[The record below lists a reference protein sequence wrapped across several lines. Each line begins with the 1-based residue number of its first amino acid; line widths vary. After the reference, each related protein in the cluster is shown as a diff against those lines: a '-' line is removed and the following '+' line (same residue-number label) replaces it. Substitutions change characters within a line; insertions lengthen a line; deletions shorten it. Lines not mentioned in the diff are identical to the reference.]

1 METSS
6 VTAATTTTISTAMS
20 TTATPTISIMSDVPF
35 ATSAGIS
42 TPTDAMSLAT
52 PPPTATSQAS
62 STSSSITTSTTT
74 AAPMASAN
82 ATASDSPSTRP
93 ASRRPP
99 RKSTLTQ
106 QQKNHKRQRATQD
119 QLVTLEME
127 FKKNPTPTAAVR
139 EQIAENINMTERSV
153 QIWFQNR
160 RAKIKMIAKRGIET
174 GEDCDA
180 VPESMRRYLALQLDP
195 ASSNARNM
203 LGRAGGYPSN
213 EPMMHSATSSKVVIQ
228 HFACRSLRIGTWRR
242 VGQNTM
248 DLVIFYSPDQACM
261 TYYINNDSAGYKIEY
276 PFSSIKN
283 IILEPGDP
291 VPPLD
296 GALPRSGGLVI
307 ELNRPPNF
315 YMDSSNSGGFYQ
327 CGDFT
332 EEQQATKSLIH
343 HLGGHPKVLSVQLAK
358 LVSLETFQNR
368 HSPAYPFTP
377 NTPFIDGSPQF
388 VHVNRPASQP
398 NHLSRAQNRLSVD
411 NHLSVGLHPNR
422 GHKRQRSR
430 SVPGPV
436 DFAAL
441 HAMPSFHFQSTNHF
455 QPSTPQHQEHHQPDI
470 FAPIPLAHSQFHLPL
485 NMSEPDL
492 HVDTSATQPPPP
504 FSMYPASA
512 TTAASTP
519 ITDFASTPLFSSASD
534 HSQSLGTPY
543 SLPFLSPSPAVDIE
557 IDSDSLNIPQQHQT
571 QATSNAHSPPLTATQ
586 RSSPTSMFPS
596 TVTTT
601 GVDDGILLSDLY
613 AKQNLSCSGS
623 IASPGMEMDE
633 SFAMTFQGLR
643 AHGHGHGHGV
653 MGMGF
658 ESGTVDP
665 SSLAAES

>member
-1 METSS
+1 M
-6 VTAATTTTISTAMS
+6 
-20 TTATPTISIMSDVPF
+20 
-35 ATSAGIS
+35 
-42 TPTDAMSLAT
+42 
-52 PPPTATSQAS
+52 
-62 STSSSITTSTTT
+62 
-74 AAPMASAN
+74 
-82 ATASDSPSTRP
+82 
-93 ASRRPP
+93 
-99 RKSTLTQ
+99 
-106 QQKNHKRQRATQD
+106 
-119 QLVTLEME
+119 
-127 FKKNPTPTAAVR
+127 
-139 EQIAENINMTERSV
+139 
-153 QIWFQNR
+153 
-160 RAKIKMIAKRGIET
+160 
-174 GEDCDA
+174 
-180 VPESMRRYLALQLDP
+180 Y
-195 ASSNARNM
+195 
-203 LGRAGGYPSN
+203 
-213 EPMMHSATSSKVVIQ
+213 SATSSKVVIQ

-276 PFSSIKN
+276 PFSHIKN

-332 EEQQATKSLIH
+332 EEQQATKSMIH

-368 HSPAYPFTP
+368 HVQSYPFTP

-388 VHVNRPASQP
+388 VHVHRPASQP

-441 HAMPSFHFQSTNHF
+441 HAMPAFHFQPTNHF
-455 QPSTPQHQEHHQPDI
+455 QPSAPQHHEHPQQDI
-470 FAPIPLAHSQFHLPL
+470 YAPVPLAHSQFHLPL
-485 NMSEPDL
+485 NMPEPDL
-492 HVDTSATQPPPP
+492 HIDTSATQPPPS

-512 TTAASTP
+512 TTAATTP
-519 ITDFASTPLFSSASD
+519 ATDFASTPLFSSAPEQP
-534 HSQSLGTPY
+534 QSLGKPY
-543 SLPFLSPSPAVDIE
+543 SLPFLSPSPANIDID
-557 IDSDSLNIPQQHQT
+557 IDPLTIPQQHHSEANT
-571 QATSNAHSPPLTATQ
+571 HTHSPPLTATQ
-586 RSSPTSMFPS
+586 RSSPATMFASS
-596 TVTTT
+596 TATTT

-613 AKQNLSCSGS
+613 AKQNLGCRGS
-623 IASPGMEMDE
+623 IASPGMEMDD
-633 SFAMTFQGLR
+633 SFAMSFQGMR
-643 AHGHGHGHGV
+643 GHGHGM

-658 ESGTVDP
+658 DSGTVDP

>member
-6 VTAATTTTISTAMS
+6 TATATATTSNS
-20 TTATPTISIMSDVPF
+20 ISIMSDAPF
-35 ATSAGIS
+35 ATPSSIS
-42 TPTDAMSLAT
+42 TPTDTMSLAT

-62 STSSSITTSTTT
+62 SSTTT
-74 AAPMASAN
+74 TSSATAATSTITAATSASMASAN
-82 ATASDSPSTRP
+82 ATSSDSPAARP

-139 EQIAENINMTERSV
+139 EQIAEDINMTERSV

-195 ASSNARNM
+195 ACSNARNM

-213 EPMMHSATSSKVVIQ
+213 EPMMQSATSSKVVIQ

-291 VPPLD
+291 VPPMD
-296 GALPRSGGLVI
+296 GAISRSGGLVI

-368 HSPAYPFTP
+368 HVPAYPFTP

-388 VHVNRPASQP
+388 VHLHRPASQP

-441 HAMPSFHFQSTNHF
+441 HAMPGFPLPVRQSLPAKH
-455 QPSTPQHQEHHQPDI
+455 ST
-470 FAPIPLAHSQFHLPL
+470 APGASAVGHLRSCSLAHSQFQLPL
-485 NMSEPDL
+485 NMSEPDP
-492 HVDTSATQPPPP
+492 HIDTSATQPPPS

-512 TTAASTP
+512 ATPAATSTP
-519 ITDFASTPLFSSASD
+519 ATDFVSTPLFSSAPD
-534 HSQSLGTPY
+534 QPQSLGTPF
-543 SLPFLSPSPAVDIE
+543 SLPFLSPSPAVDID
-557 IDSDSLNIPQQHQT
+557 IDSDPHSMSHQHQA
-571 QATSNAHSPPLTATQ
+571 QAASSNGHSPPLTATQ
-586 RSSPTSMFPS
+586 RSSPTNMFAS

-601 GVDDGILLSDLY
+601 GVDDGIILSDLY
-613 AKQNLSCSGS
+613 AKQNLGCSSS

-633 SFAMTFQGLR
+633 SFAMTFQGMR
-643 AHGHGHGHGV
+643 GHGHGM

-658 ESGTVDP
+658 DSGTVDP
-665 SSLAAES
+665 STLAAES

>member
-6 VTAATTTTISTAMS
+6 PVTA
-20 TTATPTISIMSDVPF
+20 TATPNSISIMSDAPL
-35 ATSAGIS
+35 ATPAGIS
-42 TPTDAMSLAT
+42 TPTDTMSLAT

-62 STSSSITTSTTT
+62 STTTTTSSTT
-74 AAPMASAN
+74 AATSTSTAATSTSMASAN
-82 ATASDSPSTRP
+82 ATSSDSPASRP

-139 EQIAENINMTERSV
+139 EQIAEDINMTERSV

-195 ASSNARNM
+195 AGSNARNM

-213 EPMMHSATSSKVVIQ
+213 EPMMQSATSSKVVIQ

-291 VPPLD
+291 VPPMD
-296 GALPRSGGLVI
+296 GAIPRSGGLVI

-368 HSPAYPFTP
+368 HVPVYPFTP

-388 VHVNRPASQP
+388 VHLHRPASQP

-411 NHLSVGLHPNR
+411 NHLSVGLYPNR

-441 HAMPSFHFQSTNHF
+441 HAMPAFHFQSANPF
-455 QPSTPQHQEHHQPDI
+455 QPSTPQHQEHQQPDI
-470 FAPIPLAHSQFHLPL
+470 FAPVPLAHSQFQLPL

-492 HVDTSATQPPPP
+492 HIDTSTTQPPPS

-512 TTAASTP
+512 TTAAAISTP
-519 ITDFASTPLFSSASD
+519 ATDFVSTPLFSSAPD
-534 HSQSLGTPY
+534 QPQSLGTPF
-543 SLPFLSPSPAVDIE
+543 SLPFLSPSPAVDIDV
-557 IDSDSLNIPQQHQT
+557 DSDPHSMSHQHQA
-571 QATSNAHSPPLTATQ
+571 QAVSSNGHSPPLTATQ
-586 RSSPTSMFPS
+586 RSSPTNMFAS

-601 GVDDGILLSDLY
+601 GVDDGIILSDLY
-613 AKQNLSCSGS
+613 AKQNLGCSSS
-623 IASPGMEMDE
+623 IASPGMEMEE
-633 SFAMTFQGLR
+633 SFAMTFQGMR
-643 AHGHGHGHGV
+643 GHGHGM
-653 MGMGF
+653 MGIGF
-658 ESGTVDP
+658 DSGTVDP
-665 SSLAAES
+665 STLAAES

>member
-1 METSS
+1 
-6 VTAATTTTISTAMS
+6 MS
-20 TTATPTISIMSDVPF
+20 TTSTPNSASMMSDAPF
-35 ATSAGIS
+35 APSGGIS
-42 TPTDAMSLAT
+42 TPTDTMSMAT
-52 PPPTATSQAS
+52 PPPTATSQVSSSSS
-62 STSSSITTSTTT
+62 STTTTT
-74 AAPMASAN
+74 AAAMTGMN

-195 ASSNARNM
+195 AGSNARNM

-276 PFSSIKN
+276 PFSHIKN

-368 HSPAYPFTP
+368 HAQSYPFTP

-388 VHVNRPASQP
+388 VQIHRPASQP

-441 HAMPSFHFQSTNHF
+441 HAMPAFHFQPTSHF
-455 QPSTPQHQEHHQPDI
+455 QPSATHHHEHQQQDI
-470 FAPIPLAHSQFHLPL
+470 YAPVPLAHSQFHLPL
-485 NMSEPDL
+485 NMTESDL
-492 HVDTSATQPPPP
+492 HVDTSATQPPPS

-512 TTAASTP
+512 TTSAATP
-519 ITDFASTPLFSSASD
+519 ATEFASTPLFSSASD
-534 HSQSLGTPY
+534 QPQSMGTPY
-543 SLPFLSPSPAVDIE
+543 SLPFLSPSPAVDID
-557 IDSDSLNIPQQHQT
+557 IDIDPLTIPQQHHNQ
-571 QATSNAHSPPLTATQ
+571 SNTHAHSPPLTSTQ
-586 RSSPTSMFPS
+586 RSSPANMFGSS
-596 TVTTT
+596 TVTTA

-613 AKQNLSCSGS
+613 AKQNLGCSGS
-623 IASPGMEMDE
+623 ISSPGMEMDE
-633 SFAMTFQGLR
+633 SFSMTFQGMR
-643 AHGHGHGHGV
+643 GHGHGHG
-653 MGMGF
+653 MIGMGF
-658 ESGTVDP
+658 DSGTVDP